1 MAGHFYVMSDEW
13 DGDVYVV
20 VATKGKKTEYWA
32 VAVPRHRA
40 LAEVKI
46 QLLPGWRAS
55 LSRRQ
60 LTRQMISDLKMRN
73 GSIRRLKFEP

>member
-1 MAGHFYVMSDEW
+1 MFVVMAEEW
-13 DGDVYVV
+13 DGDVYLV
-20 VATKGKKTEYWA
+20 VAIKGKKTEYWA

-40 LAEVKI
+40 LAEAQK
-46 QLLPGWRAS
+46 QLLRGWRAI
-55 LSRRQ
+55 LSGRQ